1 MSNVE
6 KKYGHS
12 IYYMNDQ
19 NIRDGL
25 LAQKIK
31 PLHLIKMLKDRD
43 ILVSPL
49 ASKEELIG
57 ILKYIRFDYFEYVHL
72 SSLLANQDKKES
84 KSSIDINKKVT
95 ATQIVQT
102 FDAIK
107 DTLETNQIT
116 ADVTRFGNKK
126 VVIDYEYVEFDHSKP
141 PMRQKSF
148 RKGIVECDINET
160 GAMLNYPAN
169 KVGAIIKDQLIKQLS
184 EKLETQLKPIEFD
197 YENSAVSKRNKFFI
211 SVINSIENFDVFD
224 VVTVA
229 VKKVDDKSESKAPS
243 SNISESEGESE
254 SESESDISNESIGE
268 ALTGEV
274 RNAVLRGRQILTSQI
289 YRALNVDNYYIYKIT
304 WKIREIIPK
313 VGSDK
318 SDCYTV
324 EIEFTDKDKAKG
336 LQYCVKAVQKYSSR
350 NTLNVTTENPPKS
363 EQERIGKLIYQ
374 TALKIYS
381 SLP

>member
-1 MSNVE
+1 MSDVE

-31 PLHLIKMLKDRD
+31 PLHLIKLLKERN
-43 ILVSPL
+43 IIVSPF
-49 ASKEELIG
+49 ASKEELLN
-57 ILKYIRFDYFEYVHL
+57 ILKYIRFDYYEYVYL

-84 KSSIDINKKVT
+84 KSSIDIDKKVT
-95 ATQIVQT
+95 TTQIVQT

-107 DTLETNQIT
+107 GALEEHQIT
-116 ADVTRFGNKK
+116 ANVTKLGRKK
-126 VVIDYEYVEFDHSKP
+126 VVINYEYVEFDHSKP

-148 RKGIVECDINET
+148 RKGIVECDINDK

-169 KVGAIIKDQLIKQLS
+169 KVGSIIKDHLISQLS
-184 EKLETQLKPIEFD
+184 AKLQTELKPIEFD
-197 YENSAVSKRNKFFI
+197 FEFSSITTRNKFFLE
-211 SVINSIENFDVFD
+211 VINTVKNYDVYD

-229 VKKVDDKSESKAPS
+229 VKKVDDKKEQESTLSDDLDSESV
-243 SNISESEGESE
+243 
-254 SESESDISNESIGE
+254 DE
-268 ALTGEV
+268 AFTGEV
-274 RNAVLRGRQILTSQI
+274 RNAVLRGRQILTSKI
-289 YRALNVDNYYIYKIT
+289 YNSLNVDNYYIYKIT
-304 WKIREIIPK
+304 WKIRVIIPK

-324 EIEFTDKDKAKG
+324 EIEFNDKDKAKG
-336 LQYCVKAVQKYSSR
+336 LKYCVKTVQKYSSR
-350 NTLNVTTENPPKS
+350 DKLNVTTENPLKS
-363 EQERIGKLIYQ
+363 DQEKIGKLIYQ
-374 TALKIYS
+374 TALNVYS

>member
-1 MSNVE
+1 MSNIE
-6 KKYGHS
+6 KKHGHS

-31 PLHLIKMLKDRD
+31 PLHLIKLLKERNIIVSPSSTKDELIMMLKF
-43 ILVSPL
+43 
-49 ASKEELIG
+49 
-57 ILKYIRFDYFEYVHL
+57 IRFDYYDYIYL

-95 ATQIVQT
+95 TTQIVQT

-107 DTLETNQIT
+107 NTLDQHQIT
-116 ADVTRFGNKK
+116 AEVTKQGQKK
-126 VVIDYEYVEFDHSKP
+126 VVINYEYTEFDHSKP

-148 RKGIVECDINET
+148 RKGIIECDINET

-169 KVGAIIKDQLIKQLS
+169 KVGAIIKDELIKQLS

-197 YENSAVSKRNKFFI
+197 FEYSSISKRNQFFI
-211 SVINSIENFDVFD
+211 SVINSIENYDVFD

-229 VKKVDDKSESKAPS
+229 VKKIEDKKDQKNPSINNNNTDTDS
-243 SNISESEGESE
+243 SNDSVG
-254 SESESDISNESIGE
+254 D
-268 ALTGEV
+268 AFTGEV
-274 RNAVLRGRQILTSQI
+274 RNAILRGRQILTSKI
-289 YRALNVDNYYIYKIT
+289 YRGLNVDNYYIYKIT
-304 WKIREIIPK
+304 WKIREIIPM

-324 EIEFTDKDKAKG
+324 EIEFNDKNKAKG

-350 NTLNVTTENPPKS
+350 DMLNVTTENPLKS
-363 EQERIGKLIYQ
+363 EQEKLGKLIYQ
-374 TALKIYS
+374 TALKVYS

>member
-1 MSNVE
+1 MSDVE

-31 PLHLIKMLKDRD
+31 PLHLIKILKERN
-43 ILVSPL
+43 IIVSPL
-49 ASKEELIG
+49 ASKEELIN
-57 ILKYIRFDYFEYVHL
+57 ILKYLRFDYYEYVYL

-84 KSSIDINKKVT
+84 KSSIDIDKKVT
-95 ATQIVQT
+95 TTQIVQT

-107 DTLETNQIT
+107 GALEDHQIT
-116 ADVTRFGNKK
+116 ANVKKFGLKK
-126 VVIDYEYVEFDHSKP
+126 VVINYEYVEFDHSKP

-148 RKGIVECDINET
+148 RKGIVECDINDK

-169 KVGAIIKDQLIKQLS
+169 KVGSIIKEHLISQLS
-184 EKLETQLKPIEFD
+184 AKLKTELKPIEFD
-197 YENSAVSKRNKFFI
+197 FEFSSIPTRNKFFLE
-211 SVINSIENFDVFD
+211 VINNVENYDVYD

-229 VKKVDDKSESKAPS
+229 VKKVDEKKVQESS
-243 SNISESEGESE
+243 LTDESE
-254 SESESDISNESIGE
+254 SESVDE
-268 ALTGEV
+268 AFTGEV
-274 RNAVLRGRQILTSQI
+274 RNAILRGRQILTSKI
-289 YRALNVDNYYIYKIT
+289 YGSLNVDNYYIYKIT
-304 WKIREIIPK
+304 WKIRKVIPK

-324 EIEFTDKDKAKG
+324 EIEFSDKDKAKG
-336 LQYCVKAVQKYSSR
+336 LKYCVKTVQKYSSR
-350 NTLNVTTENPPKS
+350 DKLNVTTENPLRS
-363 EQERIGKLIYQ
+363 DQENIGKLIYQ
-374 TALKIYS
+374 TALKVYS